1 MLDSNI
7 TPLPKALRASDLS
20 RLEISKGRGESPVP
34 SQTLFL
40 SPDKITADGAS
51 PLPLWERSPRRSV
64 SEGGRERGNS
74 KNRGF
79 TLLEI
84 LVAVFIL
91 GIISVIM
98 LRGLES
104 AITTKNHLEKNAIRL
119 QNLEFSLALLNS
131 DVQNIVN
138 QSIMTADNVEVAA
151 VFLHPDN
158 SQMLEFTRGGVANPL
173 AAPRTTLLRV
183 GYSWENGKLIRTTW
197 STLNRTAETQMF
209 TRVLLNG
216 VTSLQWRLLGTG
228 SSWTQ
233 AWPSA
238 AMFPGMAVPRAVEL
252 TLRVDGWGE
261 ITRIFVVNAQ
271 APQTQP
277 GLKS

>member
-1 MLDSNI
+1 MLDNN
-7 TPLPKALRASDLS
+7 PP
-20 RLEISKGRGESPVP
+20 
-34 SQTLFL
+34 
-40 SPDKITADGAS
+40 
-51 PLPLWERSPRRSV
+51 SPRLR
-64 SEGGRERGNS
+64 RD
-74 KNRGF
+74 RGF

-91 GIISVIM
+91 GIISIVM

-131 DVQNIVN
+131 DVQNMVN
-138 QSIMTADNVEVAA
+138 QSIMTSDNVEIAA

-183 GYSWENGKLIRTTW
+183 GYSWESGKLIRTTW
-197 STLNRTAETQMF
+197 STLDRTAETHMF
-209 TRVLLNG
+209 TRILLTG
-216 VTSLQWRLLGTG
+216 VTSLQWRLLGSG
-228 SSWTQ
+228 GNSWTQ

-238 AMFPGMAVPRAVEL
+238 AMFPGTAVPRAVEL
-252 TLRVDGWGE
+252 TLHLEGWGE
-261 ITRIFVVNAQ
+261 ITRIFVVNSQ
-271 APQTQP
+271 APQKTV
-277 GLKS
+277 GSS

>member
-1 MLDSNI
+1 MF
-7 TPLPKALRASDLS
+7 T
-20 RLEISKGRGESPVP
+20 
-34 SQTLFL
+34 
-40 SPDKITADGAS
+40 GAS
-51 PLPLWERSPRRSV
+51 PPPLRGRSRV
-64 SEGGRERGNS
+64 SAGEGEFNS
-74 KNRGF
+74 KFPFKKFQSGF

-91 GIISVIM
+91 GIISVLM

-104 AITTKNHLEKNAIRL
+104 AINTKNHLEKNSIRL

-131 DVQNIVN
+131 DVQNMVN
-138 QSIMTADNVEVAA
+138 QPIITADNVEIAA

-183 GYSWENGKLIRTTW
+183 GYSWEGGKLIRTTW
-197 STLNRTAETQMF
+197 SSLNRTADTQMF
-209 TRVLLNG
+209 TRVLLSA

-228 SSWTQ
+228 SGWTQ

-252 TLRVDGWGE
+252 TMRVDGWGE

-271 APQTQP
+271 ASQTQP